1 MSESTELDNT
11 IPLRRWQRRALKRI
25 AKLRKRDVLVV
36 ATPGSGKT
44 LLALMVAQRM
54 LKEGQIERVVVS
66 TMSDHLRF
74 QWKNAAH
81 RLGINLDPCWSNADG
96 VEAPDYHGV
105 AVSYQQVS
113 FAPSLY
119 RMNCRRRTLVI
130 FDEIHHAADDLKW
143 GDALREAFE
152 TADFR
157 LALSGTP
164 FRSDN
169 NPIPF
174 VTYEEGRSKADF
186 TYSYG
191 ESLADG
197 VCRPVYFHSYEGD
210 IEWQSRDQTHEMHS
224 LLEQLTREKAAERF
238 RTALQ
243 PEGGWMLGVLS
254 EADRQLTAIRSQG
267 HHDAAGL
274 VFAIDQEHARRISK
288 VLRTVTGGED
298 VTLVISD
305 EAESAA
311 KLKAFAN
318 GSGKWLVCVRMV
330 SEGVDIPRLRVGVY
344 ATNVTAELTF
354 RQAVGRFVRVI
365 GVDDEYAIVFIPA
378 VEALVRN
385 ALGIKEERDHQ
396 LTIGGDMMN
405 WHASIGGSGS
415 AETSAFMPIAS
426 RPKLYEAFYDG
437 GRFDPVELAHA
448 YEVGREM
455 GLKLPPELVAALLRR
470 GAAKEGVFVLH
481 SSEPYVKDTSPAD
494 PSNPAD
500 EMVPQNVPEA
510 EVIPFSQEADEQPL
524 WDRKQ
529 VLRNE
534 VSRLTNRLAGLLGFK
549 PWQVHRQ
556 WKDAGGTPQGDATMD
571 DLLRKR
577 EWLLQR
583 IREAIAARST
593 AA

>member
-1 MSESTELDNT
+1 MSESIDLNNA
-11 IPLRRWQRRALKRI
+11 IPLRRWQRRALKQI
-25 AKLRKRDVLVV
+25 AKLRKRDALIV

-44 LLALMVAQRM
+44 LLALMLAQRM
-54 LKEGQIERVVVS
+54 VKEGLVERIVAV
-66 TMSDHLRF
+66 TMSDHLRV
-74 QWKNAAH
+74 QWKDDAH
-81 RLGINLDPCWSNADG
+81 KLGLNLDPRWSNADG

-105 AVSYQQVS
+105 VVSYQQVS

-224 LLEQLTREKAAERF
+224 LLDQLTREKAAERF

-254 EADRQLTAIRSQG
+254 EADRQLSAIRSQG

-288 VLRTVTGGED
+288 VLRTVTCGED

-305 EAESAA
+305 EVESAA

-354 RQAVGRFVRVI
+354 RQAVGRFVRVT
-365 GVDDEYAIVFIPA
+365 GDDDEYAIVFIPA

-396 LTIGGDMMN
+396 LTIGGDMIN
-405 WHASIGGSGS
+405 GHASVTGSGL
-415 AETSAFMPIAS
+415 AEASAFMPIAS
-426 RPKLYEAFYDG
+426 RPK
-437 GRFDPVELAHA
+437 P
-448 YEVGREM
+448 
-455 GLKLPPELVAALLRR
+455 
-470 GAAKEGVFVLH
+470 
-481 SSEPYVKDTSPAD
+481 
-494 PSNPAD
+494 
-500 EMVPQNVPEA
+500 
-510 EVIPFSQEADEQPL
+510 
-524 WDRKQ
+524 
-529 VLRNE
+529 
-534 VSRLTNRLAGLLGFK
+534 
-549 PWQVHRQ
+549 
-556 WKDAGGTPQGDATMD
+556 
-571 DLLRKR
+571 
-577 EWLLQR
+577 
-583 IREAIAARST
+583 
-593 AA
+593 

>member
-1 MSESTELDNT
+1 MNQSSELDHT

-25 AKLRKRDVLVV
+25 AKLRKRDALIV

-44 LLALMVAQRM
+44 LLALMLAQRM
-54 LKEGQIERVVVS
+54 FKEGQVERLVIVTV
-66 TMSDHLRF
+66 TDHLRI
-74 QWKNAAH
+74 QWKDAAH
-81 RLGINLDPCWSNADG
+81 KLGINLDPRWSNADG

-105 AVSYQQVS
+105 AVSYHQVS
-113 FAPSLY
+113 FAPSLF
-119 RMNCRRRTLVI
+119 RMNCKRRTLVI

-191 ESLADG
+191 ESLADD

-210 IEWQSRDQTHEMHS
+210 IEWQSRDQQYEMHS

-243 PEGGWMLGVLS
+243 PEGGWMVGVLS
-254 EADRQLTAIRSQG
+254 EADRQLTALRSQG

-288 VLRTVTGGED
+288 VLMTVTGGAE
-298 VTLVISD
+298 VALVISD
-305 EAESAA
+305 EPESAA
-311 KLKAFAN
+311 NLMSFAS

-330 SEGVDIPRLRVGVY
+330 SEGVEIPRLRVGVY

-365 GVDDEYAIVFIPA
+365 GIDDEYAIVFIPA
-378 VEALVRN
+378 MEALVRN
-385 ALGIKEERDHQ
+385 AIGIKEEREHQ

-405 WHASIGGSGS
+405 GRALTTGDGM
-415 AETSAFMPIAS
+415 AEPSAFVPIAS
-426 RPKLYEAFYDG
+426 QPRRYETFFDG
-437 GRFDPVELAHA
+437 GRFNRVELAHA

-455 GLKLPPELVAALLRR
+455 GLRLPPEIVAALLRR
-470 GAAKEGVFVLH
+470 GAAKDGVFVLH
-481 SSEPYVKDTSPAD
+481 SGPDLVSDALAAEAGERAAGPEIQRVVDTTLVSL
-494 PSNPAD
+494 
-500 EMVPQNVPEA
+500 
-510 EVIPFSQEADEQPL
+510 SQEIAEQPL

-529 VLRNE
+529 LLRNE

-556 WKDAGGTPQGDATMD
+556 WKDAGGMPQGKATVE
-571 DLLRKR
+571 DLVRKR

-583 IREAIAARST
+583 THESVESRST
-593 AA
+593 AG